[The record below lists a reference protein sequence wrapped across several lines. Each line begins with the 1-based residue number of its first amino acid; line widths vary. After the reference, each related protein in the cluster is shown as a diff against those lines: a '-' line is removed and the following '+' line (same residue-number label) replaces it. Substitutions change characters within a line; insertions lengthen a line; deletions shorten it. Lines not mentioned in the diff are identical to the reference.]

1 MVVLSPKWV
10 CVWKEPAGTVAL
22 LFLFIFYIF
31 IFIFFFLFLSFE
43 KISKI
48 VFVFPHSTVSPSAPS
63 SLDLSFIPRLWP
75 VNIVA
80 VVQSLF
86 RVLTFCDPMDCSTP
100 GFPVHHQLLELAQ
113 AHVHWISDAIQPS
126 HPLSSPSPPAFS
138 LSQHQGLFQWIMS
151 LHQLGKLFRI
161 EFLLD
166 WLVWSPCYPRDS
178 QASSLTPQL
187 KSINSSVLSFL
198 YGPTLTSTWVL
209 EKP

>member
-1 MVVLSPKWV
+1 M
-10 CVWKEPAGTVAL
+10 WKEPAGTVAL

-113 AHVHWISDAIQPS
+113 AHVH
-126 HPLSSPSPPAFS
+126 
-138 LSQHQGLFQWIMS
+138 
-151 LHQLGKLFRI
+151 
-161 EFLLD
+161 
-166 WLVWSPCYPRDS
+166 
-178 QASSLTPQL
+178 
-187 KSINSSVLSFL
+187 
-198 YGPTLTSTWVL
+198 
-209 EKP
+209 